1 MYFTEEFRF
10 AFVYYPEPEH
20 VFSFPTRCPMT
31 TRRNGRHYMATV
43 TKGEATSL
51 QGDKSDV
58 RLEIEEGC
66 PKRAYLMEVRT
77 DPSSFESI
85 IPDDE
90 CFISPI
96 VDVLAPAETSTSSYI
111 LRIPHCLDEDD
122 DRTKVKVRMVHENR
136 NPPVVEVPK
145 GNAGALYYDIDDRFI
160 ELHTTRFCKVICT
173 ICQNPFHCLQR
184 IHSVWFAKFDTE
196 EQEVVTTN
204 HSASLH
210 HDIVIRPYFC
220 GVIHTII
227 DFRKVRIL
235 NILLIRD

>member
-1 MYFTEEFRF
+1 MLD
-10 AFVYYPEPEH
+10 AI
-20 VFSFPTRCPMT
+20 SLPTGCPIMT
-31 TRRNGRHYMATV
+31 ARKKRRYMATV
-43 TKGEATSL
+43 TKGEAISL

-58 RLEIEEGC
+58 RLEIKEGC
-66 PKRAYLMEVRT
+66 PKRPYLMEVRT

-136 NPPVVEVPK
+136 NPAVVEVPK

-160 ELHTTRFCKVICT
+160 ELHTTHFTKVICT
-173 ICQNPFHCLQR
+173 ICQTPSLEFHCRRR
-184 IHSVWFAKFDTE
+184 IINFWFAKFDTE
-196 EQEVVTTN
+196 DDTFQHDVEVRT
-204 HSASLH
+204 
-210 HDIVIRPYFC
+210 YF
-220 GVIHTII
+220 GGTLLATV
-227 DFRKVRIL
+227 DFRKVKL
-235 NILLIRD
+235 KCSFL